1 MLLLLLHTL
10 VNPESRAHGH
20 LAAHWDYRWYALLD
34 TLDMNKQTQTHD
46 EVIDICNGWPFL
58 MFEFFFSLHVSFNDR
73 IECIYNIDLP
83 TTHLR
88 HHRDLFVSLNVLNHF
103 NLVCCIISFLL
114 ACFLLLLFLSQ
125 IVTLMRVR
133 GVSGNANCA
142 WQHHRLENVLKR
154 ETRTCKLL
162 CAHIHICVCVQHIK
176 R

>member
-1 MLLLLLHTL
+1 
-10 VNPESRAHGH
+10 
-20 LAAHWDYRWYALLD
+20 
-34 TLDMNKQTQTHD
+34 
-46 EVIDICNGWPFL
+46 

-133 GVSGNANCA
+133 G
-142 WQHHRLENVLKR
+142 LENVLKR

-162 CAHIHICVCVQHIK
+162 CAHIHICVCVQHGPTYKKIERECEFNGEESNSK
-176 R
+176 KNRHKKAIQYYYIY